1 MPDKLT
7 LYVCHIND
15 GGPKPH
21 ACRRAHE
28 ALREAGHDYETVI
41 FGKGHR
47 FGLFTTGRRPR
58 LKEISGQEKLPV
70 LQWPD
75 GTTIAGSGN
84 IVAWAKAN
92 RPERLG
98 TAGMGSA
105 PASRAEG
112 VAGPSPS
119 ATLASEVGPPEGVGE
134 RAMGPVALVE
144 FPADDPGRARRFWSE
159 LLGIPLEPR
168 GEGEGAGWHSRSQT
182 PAIGVHMRGRG
193 PGDSFSLP
201 YFRVD
206 DLPAALQEVEALGG
220 SVVHPGESWAICKDS
235 EGSPFGLTGVSAGNS

>member
-1 MPDKLT
+1 MPEKLT
-7 LYVCHIND
+7 LYVCHIDD

-58 LKEISGQEKLPV
+58 LKEMSGQEKLPV

-75 GTTIAGSGN
+75 GTTISGSGN
-84 IVAWAKAN
+84 IVAWARAH
-92 RPERLG
+92 PPGGEREATPG
-98 TAGMGSA
+98 EDPA

-112 VAGPSPS
+112 VAGSSPS
-119 ATLASEVGPPEGVGE
+119 
-134 RAMGPVALVE
+134 VALVE
-144 FPADDPGRARRFWSE
+144 FPADDTDRALRFWSSF
-159 LLGIPLEPR
+159 LGGPLELR

-182 PAIGVHMRGRG
+182 PAIGVHKRGRG

-206 DLPAALQEVEALGG
+206 DLPKALEEVAALGG

-235 EGSPFGLTGVSAGNS
+235 EGSPFGLAAAVSPGNS

>member
-70 LQWPD
+70 LRLAD

-84 IVAWAKAN
+84 IVAWAKGHQPSSGVEEKE
-92 RPERLG
+92 RPD
-98 TAGMGSA
+98 
-105 PASRAEG
+105 
-112 VAGPSPS
+112 
-119 ATLASEVGPPEGVGE
+119 
-134 RAMGPVALVE
+134 PVALVE

-168 GEGEGAGWHSRSQT
+168 GEGEGAGWHSTSQT

-201 YFRVD
+201 YFRVQ
-206 DLPAALQEVEALGG
+206 DLPTALQEVEALGG
-220 SVVHPGESWAICKDS
+220 SIVHPGESWAICKDS
-235 EGSPFGLTGVSAGNS
+235 EGSPFGLTGVSPGNS